1 LASTS
6 YRPKL
11 RTFLPGDPR
20 VEEPYRLTPQLA
32 FRIGILGAFALAAF
46 ALLFLRLWALQVL
59 SGDDYLRAARDNQ
72 LRQVRVEA
80 ARGQIVDRRGRLL
93 VDNRTVTSI
102 RIWPSNLPD
111 RGRYREMRRLAHVL
125 GVPLSD
131 VLAKLQQQKLDPLT
145 PITIKNNVPPDVIT
159 FLSERQTDFPG
170 VKIEETQVRRYP
182 WGDLASQTLG
192 NVGEVTEQQLKTLKG
207 YHLGDRIG
215 QRGVES
221 AFDRFLRGK
230 DGLAQARFDSAGHP
244 RSDLQI
250 TAAPTAGD
258 TVRLTLDAKLQKA
271 AENAILYGEN
281 LAAQNHNY
289 FSRGGAAV
297 AINPQNGDVL
307 ALASEPGFQP
317 GAFVNPNMRKQL
329 NRLLSSNPSV
339 AAADNYPMVNR
350 AIAGLYPP
358 GSTFKPVTALAAM
371 EEGLLSP
378 YSTIDCPASW
388 TVPLKDPVT
397 GKPITG
403 GTFNNWNHTAS
414 GPLTLPQALE
424 QSCDTY
430 FYQLGYDFYLQPGN
444 RHPLQEWA
452 ARWGFGRPT
461 GIDIGGEYPGLLPTP
476 EWRDRTY
483 TAKTDPT
490 AWQVDRLWKPGDS
503 VQLAIGQKDLTVTP
517 LQLARFYAMIAN
529 GGKIVRP
536 HLLDQVEEPGTS
548 RTGPLVLRRYSSP
561 PPVDSRIDP
570 SMLDAVQAGLYGA
583 THGGQGTA
591 SAVFSTF
598 PTPISGK
605 TGTAQKAVPGLGL
618 QDQSWFC
625 GYGPS
630 TSGAVPTIALCVVIE
645 NGGFGAEAAAPA
657 ALKIFR
663 EYFHEGGGAI
673 VSQRND

>member
-1 LASTS
+1 MASTS
-6 YRPKL
+6 YRPKP

-59 SGDDYLRAARDNQ
+59 SGEDYLRAARDNQ

-80 ARGQIVDRRGRLL
+80 ARGQIVDRRGRVL

-102 RIWPSNLPD
+102 RIWPSNLPEK
-111 RGRYREMRRLAHVL
+111 GRYAEMKHLAHVL
-125 GVPLSD
+125 GVPLKD
-131 VLAKLQQQKLDPLT
+131 VLAKLKQQKLDPLT
-145 PITIKNNVPPDVIT
+145 PITIKNNVSPDVVT

-182 WGDLASQTLG
+182 YGDLASQTLG
-192 NVGEVTEQQLKTLKG
+192 NVGEATEQQLKKLKG

-221 AFDRFLRGK
+221 AFDRYLRGS

-250 TAAPTAGD
+250 TQAAMPGD
-258 TVRLTLDAKLQKA
+258 TVRLTLDAKLQQA
-271 AENAILYGEN
+271 AEKAILYGEN
-281 LAAQNHNY
+281 LAAQNHNWY
-289 FSRGGAAV
+289 SRGGAAV
-297 AINPQNGDVL
+297 AIDPRNGDIL
-307 ALASEPGFQP
+307 ALASQPGFSP
-317 GAFVNPNMRKQL
+317 GAFVNPNLHKQL
-329 NRLLSSNPSV
+329 SRLLSPNPSV
-339 AAADNYPMVNR
+339 AEHDNYPMVNR

-371 EEGLLSP
+371 EQGILSP

-388 TVPLKDPVT
+388 SVPLKDAKT
-397 GKPITG
+397 GKTVTG
-403 GTFNNWNHTAS
+403 GTFNNWNGTAS

-430 FYQLGYDFYLQPGN
+430 FYQLGWDFYNAPGS
-444 RHPLQEWA
+444 PLQEWA
-452 ARWGFGRPT
+452 GRWGFGRPT
-461 GIDIGGEYPGLLPTP
+461 GIDIGGEDSGLLPTP
-476 EWRDRTY
+476 AWRKQTY
-483 TAKTDPT
+483 SAAIDK
-490 AWQVDRLWKPGDS
+490 LWKPGDS

-517 LQLARFYAMIAN
+517 LQMARFYAMVAN
-529 GGKIVRP
+529 GGKLIRP
-536 HLLDQVEEPGTS
+536 HLLDQVEEPGTR
-548 RTGPLVLRRYSSP
+548 RTGPLVLRRYSGP

-570 SMLDAVQAGLYGA
+570 STLAAVQTGLYEA
-583 THGGQGTA
+583 THGSTGTA

-598 PTPISGK
+598 PTTISGK
-605 TGTAQKAVPGLGL
+605 TGTAQKFVQGLGL
-618 QDQSWFC
+618 LDQSWFC

-630 TSGAVPTIALCVVIE
+630 SNGQVASIALCVVIE

-663 EYFHEGGGAI
+663 EYFHEQGGDAT
-673 VSQRND
+673 SRALD

>member
-1 LASTS
+1 MASTS
-6 YRPKL
+6 YRPKP
-11 RTFLPGDPR
+11 RTFLPGDPH

-59 SGDDYLRAARDNQ
+59 SGEDYLRAARDNQ

-80 ARGQIVDRRGRLL
+80 ARGQIVDRTGRVL

-111 RGRYREMRRLAHVL
+111 KGRYAEMKRLAHVL
-125 GVPLSD
+125 GVPVAE

-145 PITIKNNVPPDVIT
+145 PITIKNNVPEDVVT

-182 WGDLASQTLG
+182 WGELAPQTLG
-192 NVGEVTEQQLKTLKG
+192 NVGEITEPQLKTLKG
-207 YHLGDRIG
+207 YHLGDEIG

-221 AFDRFLRGK
+221 AFDRYLRGT

-250 TAAPTAGD
+250 TATPTPGD

-271 AENAILYGEN
+271 AQNAIVYGEH
-281 LAAQNHNY
+281 LALGNQNY

-297 AINPQNGDVL
+297 AIDPRNGNIL

-329 NRLLSSNPSV
+329 NRLLSGNPAV

-350 AIAGLYPP
+350 AIAGEYPP

-371 EEGLLSP
+371 EEGILSP

-388 TVPLKDPVT
+388 TVPLRDKVT
-397 GKPITG
+397 GKYVTG
-403 GTFNNWNHTAS
+403 STFNNWNHTAS

-430 FYQLGYDFYLQPGN
+430 FYQLGWQFYLAQGS
-444 RHPLQEWA
+444 PLQEWA
-452 ARWGFGRPT
+452 GRWGFGRPT
-461 GIDIGGEYPGLLPTP
+461 GIDIGGETNGLLATP
-476 EWRDRTY
+476 RTFKQTY

-490 AWQVDRLWKPGDS
+490 NWRLDSLWKPGDS
-503 VQLAIGQKDLTVTP
+503 VQLAIGQKDLTVSP
-517 LQLARFYAMIAN
+517 LQMARFYAMIAN
-529 GGKIVRP
+529 GGKLIRP

-548 RTGPLVLRRYSSP
+548 RTGPLVLRRYSAP
-561 PPVDSRIDP
+561 PPVDAHVDP

-583 THGGQGTA
+583 THGSTGTA

-598 PTPISGK
+598 PTVISGK
-605 TGTAQKAVPGLGL
+605 TGTAQKFVQGLGL
-618 QDQSWFC
+618 LDQSWFC

-630 TSGAVPTIALCVVIE
+630 TNGKVPTIALCVVIE

-663 EYFHEGGGAI
+663 EYFHENGGDATI
-673 VSQRND
+673 TKRLD